1 MSSIEFKNKIR
12 MVKSYSKE
20 HWELSQQTEA
30 IYNQENWLEDALYL
44 DVYLSKSAR
53 LRNLVDK
60 IYNKVATVISIQS
73 RKRTRDALKTVLIN
87 LWYGWF
93 YGDGRI
99 RYSRDRSA
107 YTRDSRYGK
116 IFFKYDR
123 IIPVIDALECIWA
136 ILNKSKDGIT
146 MTKGLVDKPVCGV
159 LRNYGNTS
167 LPISSKSLIFSPS
180 SILKI

>member
-1 MSSIEFKNKIR
+1 MSLIELKNKIR
-12 MVKSYSKE
+12 MVKPYSEE

-53 LRNLVDK
+53 LRRLVDK
-60 IYNKVATVISIQS
+60 IYKKVATVISIQS

-93 YGDGRI
+93 LGMAV

-116 IFFKYDR
+116 IL
-123 IIPVIDALECIWA
+123 IC
-136 ILNKSKDGIT
+136 
-146 MTKGLVDKPVCGV
+146 
-159 LRNYGNTS
+159 
-167 LPISSKSLIFSPS
+167 PIS
-180 SILKI
+180 